1 MKRIISALVAVLLLP
16 LAAFAQHT
24 VSGTV
29 TEAANGEPVIGASI
43 MVQGT
48 STGVI
53 TDLDGTFTISAP
65 SNAVLVFDCIGFKTV
80 TVPVNGQP

>member
-53 TDLDGTFTISAP
+53 SPHASTLTSER
-65 SNAVLVFDCIGFKTV
+65 
-80 TVPVNGQP
+80 